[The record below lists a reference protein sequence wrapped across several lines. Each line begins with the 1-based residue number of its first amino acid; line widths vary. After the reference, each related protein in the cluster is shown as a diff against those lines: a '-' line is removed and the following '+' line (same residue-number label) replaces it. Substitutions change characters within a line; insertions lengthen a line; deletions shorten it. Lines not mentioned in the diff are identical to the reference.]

1 MVSIS
6 LNCPEIA
13 DISLAILF
21 FVKQVTESVLFK
33 RLCPNILAAVSRGIP
48 FSEAIVVA
56 NVRRAEKVV
65 IVLFMPHSA
74 AISRNRIFITG
85 KGKSGNNP
93 PSSCCPLYFLIIL

>member
-13 DISLAILF
+13 DILLAILF
-21 FVKQVTESVLFK
+21 SVKQVTESVLFK

-65 IVLFMPHSA
+65 IGLFTYGSNFP
-74 AISRNRIFITG
+74 
-85 KGKSGNNP
+85 
-93 PSSCCPLYFLIIL
+93 

>member
-33 RLCPNILAAVSRGIP
+33 RLCPNILSAASRGIP

-65 IVLFMPHSA
+65 TGWGLSIAKQIANSTDSSA
-74 AISRNRIFITG
+74 EI
-85 KGKSGNNP
+85 
-93 PSSCCPLYFLIIL
+93 